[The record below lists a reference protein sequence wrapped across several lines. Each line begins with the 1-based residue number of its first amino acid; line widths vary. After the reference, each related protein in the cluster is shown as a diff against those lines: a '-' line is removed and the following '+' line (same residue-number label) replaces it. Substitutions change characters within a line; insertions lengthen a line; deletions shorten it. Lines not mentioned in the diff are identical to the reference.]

1 MLLDSFSHSHLS
13 QSTESQSFIRGF
25 AVSSSRSAVQ
35 TLICRI
41 SHFVPRRSRL
51 FCSHA
56 KHLARSLLLIWMI
69 AVLMMMRRI
78 RIDKLMITMM
88 LVTIMMIMIRKLIIT
103 MMMIMKVMMAT
114 SWNHSAAI
122 IRPPLNTTDPSLS
135 VNLHFK
141 NVVEQMYKWD
151 LQRALYYI
159 LLHYTT
165 YSRLWNI
172 LNFEISQI
180 SMIISNTSD
189 LFQCLPS
196 FQERGGVH
204 GICKELTTK
213 LLNY

>member
-1 MLLDSFSHSHLS
+1 M
-13 QSTESQSFIRGF
+13 I
-25 AVSSSRSAVQ
+25 
-35 TLICRI
+35 LI
-41 SHFVPRRSRL
+41 
-51 FCSHA
+51 
-56 KHLARSLLLIWMI
+56 
-69 AVLMMMRRI
+69 
-78 RIDKLMITMM
+78 
-88 LVTIMMIMIRKLIIT
+88 TIMMIMIRKLIIT

-180 SMIISNTSD
+180 SMIISNHPTSFSAN
-189 LFQCLPS
+189 LHFKNVVVYMEFAKNWQQNYSIIKKCKHTMSWWAS
-196 FQERGGVH
+196 FARF
-204 GICKELTTK
+204 
-213 LLNY
+213 